1 MRVIDGKAHMHVIV
15 DCGDSLVL
23 KACES
28 QARPGASVLHQA
40 ANRPVLEDQRR
51 LTARFSL
58 TPVKKSVQTS
68 DHLLRQNHAECIIH
82 TPKVMLQDLCK

>member
-1 MRVIDGKAHMHVIV
+1 MCVIDGKAHMHVIV

-28 QARPGASVLHQA
+28 QARPGASA
-40 ANRPVLEDQRR
+40 ANRPVLEDQRC